1 MSDISPT
8 ADFPTAEELGSALP
22 QYEIEE
28 RISVGEESAIYLAR
42 QPALDRA
49 VMIRV
54 MAEPSMGAAGRLME
68 RLRARARIVH
78 PRIVAVYDFG
88 RAISGHLYLVTEHV
102 DGRVLSDLIQERQ
115 VPPKLGYSYAL
126 QVCDILSMLHE
137 QGLKHGALNSRTV
150 LVDEEGQLKITG
162 VGMSITPSGEISW
175 LHESEAS
182 ITGDLTDLGALLHE
196 MFGREPL
203 PEDGRV
209 SRNLPPAFGAV
220 IRRCVQLETTRRYTS
235 AAEVRE
241 ALVQAL
247 KTQQQGAS
255 TKSAGTPA
263 ADPPSAHAAR
273 PAPAPAP
280 ARASRPA
287 PVSAPAAPPPVSHSH
302 EPAVP
307 ATHAPPRYAPGRPP
321 PPVVRP
327 QPSFMK
333 KLDDFLWACLRASL
347 HLSIFLVA
355 AVVMLIFYVMK
366 DKIVLKDPNDPDSAR
381 EEAAMPG
388 QMLGKLPE
396 APQLPQAPVTAP
408 SSPITLPPPAPA
420 ADPLAALK
428 AEYRNA
434 VQSEAT
440 AALDKVR
447 LNELPFFQK
456 ELQRLQN
463 GESVPDTDEPNL
475 PAALKRLRDD
485 YRSKKAALGK

>member
-1 MSDISPT
+1 MSDIPPT
-8 ADFPTAEELGSALP
+8 ADFPTAEELASALP

-28 RISVGEESAIYLAR
+28 RISVGEESAVYRAR
-42 QPALDRA
+42 QPALDRS

-54 MAEPSMGAAGRLME
+54 MAEPALNAAPRLME
-68 RLRARARIVH
+68 RLRARARVVH

-88 RAISGHLYLVTEHV
+88 RSISGHLYLVTEHV
-102 DGRVLSDLIQERQ
+102 SGRVLSDLIQERQ
-115 VPPKLGYSYAL
+115 VPPKLAYSYAL

-137 QGLKHGALNSRTV
+137 QGMKHGALNSRTV
-150 LVDEEGQLKITG
+150 LVDQEGQLKITG
-162 VGMSITPSGEISW
+162 VGMSIAPSGEISW

-182 ITGDLTDLGALLHE
+182 ITGDITDLGALLHE

-220 IRRCVQLETTRRYTS
+220 IRRCVQLETTRRLTS
-235 AAEVRE
+235 AAEVKE
-241 ALVQAL
+241 ALMQAL
-247 KTQQQGAS
+247 KTQQQGAAPKAAS
-255 TKSAGTPA
+255 TPA

-273 PAPAPAP
+273 PAPAQAP
-280 ARASRPA
+280 AARPA
-287 PVSAPAAPPPVSHSH
+287 PVSAPAAPPPVSHA
-302 EPAVP
+302 PAAP
-307 ATHAPPRYAPGRPP
+307 AAYAPPRYAPGRPP

-347 HLSIFLVA
+347 HLSVFLVA

-381 EEAAMPG
+381 EEAPMPG

-396 APQLPQAPVTAP
+396 APQLPQTPVAVP
-408 SSPITLPPPAPA
+408 SSPITLPPPATA
-420 ADPLAALK
+420 ADPLASLK

-475 PAALKRLRDD
+475 PVALKRLRDD